1 MNKLMNHGAA
11 QSGPFEKKTITPQQK
26 WLKFRPIGNFCFK
39 VSRDAEIKRHKEVE
53 SLSQEDLTHKPD
65 PRELGEEKS
74 STVLIP

>member
-53 SLSQEDLTHKPD
+53 SLS
-65 PRELGEEKS
+65 
-74 STVLIP
+74 

>member
-1 MNKLMNHGAA
+1 LAGKESDHLKQQSLGSEKQNQLMNKLMNHGAA

-53 SLSQEDLTHKPD
+53 SLS
-65 PRELGEEKS
+65 
-74 STVLIP
+74 